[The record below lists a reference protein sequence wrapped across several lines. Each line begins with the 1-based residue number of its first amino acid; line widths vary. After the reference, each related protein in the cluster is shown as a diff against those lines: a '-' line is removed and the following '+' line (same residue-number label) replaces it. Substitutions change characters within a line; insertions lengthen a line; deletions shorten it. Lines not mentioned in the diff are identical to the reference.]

1 MTKPDVKR
9 HLISVDSPYYGINT
23 LTTMRD
29 DVEWVNRQNGWYEDT
44 DERTFGDEIAL
55 IHSEVSEMLE
65 AYRHWGL
72 EDATEREAEKLAVKP
87 EILKPEGV
95 GSEVADVLIR
105 LLDFC
110 RRYDIDLSAEYKR
123 KMKFNRTRGY
133 RHGGKR
139 L

>member
-1 MTKPDVKR
+1 MRQPVKR
-9 HLISVDSPYYGINT
+9 HLISVDSEGHIDRVLQN
-23 LTTMRD
+23 MGS
-29 DVEWVNRQNGWYEDT
+29 DVYFVNEKNGWYEDT
-44 DERTFGDEIAL
+44 DDRTFGDEIAL
-55 IHSEVSEMLE
+55 LHSEVSEMLE

-72 EDATEREAEKLAVKP
+72 EDATEREAEKLVVKP

-95 GSEVADVLIR
+95 GSEAADVLIR

-110 RRYDIDLSAEYKR
+110 RRYDIDLATEYRR
-123 KMKFNRTRGY
+123 KMSHNRTRGY